1 MLDSETLRPVII
13 AMTLYL
19 IAANMLPKIL
29 KEPSGIQFL
38 DDINMML
45 IAQRG
50 SLMSGTILTGALVFM
65 TNYINEEML

>member
-13 AMTLYL
+13 AMALYL
-19 IAANMLPKIL
+19 VAANMLPKVL
-29 KEPSGIQFL
+29 KEPSGIQLL

-50 SLMSGTILTGALVFM
+50 SLMSGTVLTGLVIFLS
-65 TNYINEEML
+65 NYINEEML